1 VTRALV
7 AGCAA
12 LALTATGCGS
22 TTPAAAPASA
32 TPAQAKRLLAAR
44 LRAKQLDF
52 RWVACIRSGR
62 SYRGAR
68 IVRCNVNF
76 GDPHIEA
83 YCSVLVS
90 GRLVTD
96 HDDGAIPCRRDEAGW
111 SAPISG
117 S

>member
-1 VTRALV
+1 VK
-7 AGCAA
+7 A
-12 LALTATGCGS
+12 LAAAAAAVAILAAGCGS
-22 TTPAAAPASA
+22 TSRAESPTL
-32 TPAQAKRLLAAR
+32 AQAKQLLAAR

-52 RWVACIRSGR
+52 RWVACVRNGR
-62 SYRGAR
+62 SFEGAE

-83 YCSVLVS
+83 YCSVLEG

-96 HDDGAIPCRRDEAGW
+96 HDDSAIPCSRDEAGW
-111 SAPISG
+111 SASITG